1 MIILT
6 SVFVV
11 FNWKNKKRYRNNIT
25 RINCIYIYMLK
36 FDLTTPIFC
45 AIIQLSLYIL
55 SQQTK
60 IRLAI
65 LDGSQQHDQDARYDA
80 TSCDAMRHYAT
91 WLNATRHDETTQMR
105 QGTRFEK
112 EENVSATVFS
122 KKRFSTFYQCMVG
135 KKNMVWRFLRETGSW
150 LIYSRW
156 IFCDVPACR
165 NDVANYLLCRKV
177 GPI

>member
-1 MIILT
+1 
-6 SVFVV
+6 
-11 FNWKNKKRYRNNIT
+11 
-25 RINCIYIYMLK
+25 MLK
-36 FDLTTPIFC
+36 FDPITPIFC
-45 AIIQLSLYIL
+45 AVIQLSLCIL

-60 IRLAI
+60 IRPAI
-65 LDGSQQHDQDARYDA
+65 FRRIA
-80 TSCDAMRHYAT
+80 TTRIKTRGMTRHHATGWDTMRT
-91 WLNATRHDETTQMR
+91 WLNAIRHDETTQIR

-112 EENVSATVFS
+112 EENVSATVFF
-122 KKRFSTFYQCMVG
+122 KKRFSTFYQCMIG
-135 KKNMVWRFLRETGSW
+135 EKNIVWRFLRETGSW